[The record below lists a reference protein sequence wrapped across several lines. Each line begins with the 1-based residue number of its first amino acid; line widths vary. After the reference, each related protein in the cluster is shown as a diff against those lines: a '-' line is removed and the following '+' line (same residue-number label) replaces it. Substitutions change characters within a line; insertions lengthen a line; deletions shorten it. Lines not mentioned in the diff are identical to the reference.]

1 MADQSAQSAS
11 NVRVSES
18 AKRGSSIQR
27 VLEVIERVGCSENPL
42 TASDLSHALGIP
54 KASAHRLCA
63 QLQQAGFVQTVPG
76 GTAFEP
82 GARLREIARHVLV
95 GGHRHAE
102 RQAVLARLAARV
114 GETCNL
120 SVPDGVRMLYLDRVE
135 ADWPIRVQFSIGSS
149 VPLHCTASGKMYL
162 ANLPDEQRARL
173 LRQLP
178 LDRHGPNTLLSLA
191 DLEGALKLSC
201 ERGYSTDNEEFIAG
215 MVAIAVPVLDS
226 HNRALATLSIQALK
240 QRSPLDGLRDRL
252 EELQIAARELAI
264 ILSNDTA
271 G

>member
-1 MADQSAQSAS
+1 MTVRSAETAS
-11 NVRVSES
+11 NGRDAEG

-27 VLEVIERVGCSENPL
+27 VLEVLEQVGCSESPL
-42 TASDLSHALGIP
+42 TASDLSHTLGIP

-63 QLQQAGFVQTVPG
+63 QLQEAGFVQAVPG
-76 GTAFEP
+76 GTAMEP
-82 GARLREIARHVLV
+82 GARLREIARRVLV

-120 SVPDGVRMLYLDRVE
+120 AVPDGVRMLYLDRVE

-162 ANLPDEQRARL
+162 SSLPELQRARL
-173 LRQLP
+173 LRQLTF
-178 LDRHGPNTLLSLA
+178 DRHGPNTLTSMA
-191 DLEGALKLSC
+191 DLEGALKLSAA
-201 ERGYSTDNEEFIAG
+201 RGYATDNEEFIAA
-215 MVAIAVPVLDS
+215 MVAMAVPVLDRD
-226 HNRALATLSIQALK
+226 NRALATLSIQALK
-240 QRSPLDGLRDRL
+240 QRSPLDELRDRL

-264 ILSNDTA
+264 ILSNDSE
-271 G
+271 